1 MAELFRQCSRV
12 FKFGHK
18 IPNTDVAVA
27 DDINDLKSMVNNTRN
42 STKKPHRK
50 GARPLADL
58 IGATLDP
65 ICARRGFGSASL
77 LSWWPDIVGVDY
89 EKSTFPES
97 INWPKRH
104 DQRGADAALA
114 VLTVRVLPSQAL
126 FFQHEVPQVL
136 ERINQFLG
144 YQAIGRVRIVQ
155 GKIKFPEA
163 GGRNK
168 IAELSEEQ
176 KATLEAQISEIG
188 SEGLQASLKKLG
200 SAILSEKN

>member
-1 MAELFRQCSRV
+1 
-12 FKFGHK
+12 
-18 IPNTDVAVA
+18 
-27 DDINDLKSMVNNTRN
+27 MVNNTRN
-42 STKKPHRK
+42 SAKKPHRK
-50 GARPLADL
+50 GVRPLADL

-65 ICARRGFGSASL
+65 ICAKRGFGSASL
-77 LSWWPDIVGVDY
+77 LSWWPDIVGTDY

-155 GKIKFPEA
+155 GKIKLPEDSK
-163 GGRNK
+163 RNK
-168 IAELSEEQ
+168 MVVLSDDQ
-176 KATLEAQISEIG
+176 KAHLDAQISEIG
-188 SEGLQASLKKLG
+188 SDELQAALKKLG
-200 SAILSEKN
+200 AAILSEKT

>member
-1 MAELFRQCSRV
+1 MT
-12 FKFGHK
+12 H
-18 IPNTDVAVA
+18 
-27 DDINDLKSMVNNTRN
+27 DITDLKDMVNNTKN
-42 STKKPHRK
+42 SAKKPHRK
-50 GARPLADL
+50 GVRPLADL

-65 ICARRGFGSASL
+65 ICAKRGFASASL

-144 YQAIGRVRIVQ
+144 YQAIGRLRIVQ
-155 GKIKFPEA
+155 GQIKLPEA
-163 GGRNK
+163 ARRAQ
-168 IAELSEEQ
+168 ITELSDQQ
-176 KATLEAQISEIG
+176 KAALDAQIGDIG

-200 SAILSEKN
+200 AAILAEKK

>member
-1 MAELFRQCSRV
+1 M
-12 FKFGHK
+12 
-18 IPNTDVAVA
+18 T
-27 DDINDLKSMVNNTRN
+27 DDITDLKNMVNNTEN

-50 GARPLADL
+50 GVRPLADL

-65 ICARRGFGSASL
+65 ICAKRGFGSASL

-97 INWPKRH
+97 IHWPKRH

-144 YQAIGRVRIVQ
+144 YQAIGRLRIVQ
-155 GKIKFPEA
+155 GQIKLPDTARRLQAREM
-163 GGRNK
+163 
-168 IAELSEEQ
+168 SDEQ
-176 KATLEAQISEIG
+176 KEALNAQISDIG
-188 SEGLQASLKKLG
+188 PEELQASLKKLG
-200 SAILSEKN
+200 TAILTAKK